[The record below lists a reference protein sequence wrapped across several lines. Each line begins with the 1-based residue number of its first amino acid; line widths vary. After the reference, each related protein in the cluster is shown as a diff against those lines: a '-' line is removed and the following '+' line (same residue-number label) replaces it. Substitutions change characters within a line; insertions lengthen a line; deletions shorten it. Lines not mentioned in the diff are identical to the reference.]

1 MECIK
6 KPIGVGEFWNYTK
19 LNMTSKSL
27 LLKEISS
34 FVMVVVCKT
43 ISFIY
48 LFTSFKYLRVSGTDR
63 NLVLCFGSVLTDNI
77 E

>member
-1 MECIK
+1 MECIQ
-6 KPIGVGEFWNYTK
+6 KPIGVGEIWNYTK
-19 LNMTSKSL
+19 LKMTSMSL
-27 LLKEISS
+27 FLKEISS
-34 FVMVVVCKT
+34 FVMIVVYNT

-48 LFTSFKYLRVSGTDR
+48 LFTSFKYLHVSGTDR